1 LKVRRGNGKDEI
13 MVTTINSSILQQ
25 HLPYAR
31 LILYPESPHFQSSE
45 EFAEEA
51 ARFFAAA

>member
-1 LKVRRGNGKDEI
+1 